1 MKSRLYIVF
10 IIIILFLI
18 SFLQSDFFYWLR
30 IFNARPDFLLIIC
43 GLLGF
48 YTVGKYSTSFLC
60 SVFAGVS
67 AGAFSSCPVFLF
79 VFIYSISSFLGF
91 IFRDKRYS
99 SSSLF
104 LLFFS
109 CLLSLV
115 SSFIYLIILL
125 FLNNL
130 SSPVDMFF
138 YFVAQCFL
146 NSLII
151 YPLACLIRLFTMTKN
166 PFLDFKN

>member
-79 VFIYSISSFLGF
+79 VFMLFVPAFSRLPSPAVFAFSAPLPLYE
-91 IFRDKRYS
+91 RRKKRYT
-99 SSSLF
+99 F
-104 LLFFS
+104 
-109 CLLSLV
+109 
-115 SSFIYLIILL
+115 
-125 FLNNL
+125 NL
-130 SSPVDMFF
+130 RKLEVYYALYS
-138 YFVAQCFL
+138 YC
-146 NSLII
+146 
-151 YPLACLIRLFTMTKN
+151 
-166 PFLDFKN
+166 